1 MTVEELHAKLV
12 ELNKGALYGGAH
24 KPGAREF
31 CALEFDHAVRGQP
44 HSDSPDN
51 LPDIRPLND
60 AEWSSDAVRTTHLL
74 RVMAALW
81 DWQAWPLATR
91 QAWTER
97 VTVETVRQII
107 ATLPGLPDAERQRCR
122 AATTPLAAAAAA
134 RAAEAEAAR
143 AAAEAA
149 RASAMAAEAAARTA
163 DAAAEAAEA
172 ARAAARA
179 AAEATARAAAEAAEA
194 DRVLILSCDIWC
206 EAADA
211 ARRVS

>member
-12 ELNKGALYGGAH
+12 ELNKGALYRGAH

-31 CALEFDHAVRGQP
+31 CALEFDHAVRGQA

-51 LPDIRPLND
+51 LPDMRCLND
-60 AEWSSDAVRTTHLL
+60 ARWSSDAVRTTHLL

-81 DWQAWPLATR
+81 DWRAWPLAQR
-91 QAWTER
+91 QAWTDR

-134 RAAEAEAAR
+134 RAA
-143 AAAEAA
+143 AAA
-149 RASAMAAEAAARTA
+149 AM
-163 DAAAEAAEA
+163 AAAEAAEA
-172 ARAAARA
+172 AWAAAR
-179 AAEATARAAAEAAEA
+179 TARAAWA

>member
-12 ELNKGALYGGAH
+12 ELNKGALYRGAH

-31 CALEFDHAVRGQP
+31 CALEFDHAVRGQA

-51 LPDIRPLND
+51 LPDMRCLND
-60 AEWSSDAVRTTHLL
+60 ARWSSDAVRTTHLL

-81 DWQAWPLATR
+81 DWRAWPLAQR
-91 QAWTER
+91 QAWTDR

-143 AAAEAA
+143 ASAA
-149 RASAMAAEAAARTA
+149 RASAARAAAWAAARTA
-163 DAAAEAAEA
+163 W
-172 ARAAARA
+172 
-179 AAEATARAAAEAAEA
+179 A